1 MYCQW
6 FWPLATQKLGNG
18 LTNYTWVQEQ
28 VMERS
33 LKSDPEPDNKEDS
46 WPFRPLGERVAA
58 GSRAYSKKRLT
69 AFFLFSELDQFTELA
84 LVRVMSKECVAPAP
98 NLGLI
103 LHLPKTF
110 FLFFLPAPAAAEGQF
125 HGGAGWGGS
134 QATSC
139 LSFYWS
145 VPVCQAQEAD
155 WRVRFSFWTM
165 CFAPQLQQNLGFSQQ
180 F

>member
-1 MYCQW
+1 
-6 FWPLATQKLGNG
+6 
-18 LTNYTWVQEQ
+18 
-28 VMERS
+28 MERS

-110 FLFFLPAPAAAEGQF
+110 FLFFF
-125 HGGAGWGGS
+125 TSTGS
-134 QATSC
+134 C
-139 LSFYWS
+139 
-145 VPVCQAQEAD
+145 
-155 WRVRFSFWTM
+155 
-165 CFAPQLQQNLGFSQQ
+165 
-180 F
+180 